1 MIQFRNGWFHATD
14 LVNVAAVIYSTA
26 RSEPTRW
33 LKHGILCKYVE
44 IRVDMRTGDFV
55 LRDNDG
61 NILTNEA
68 IELMFPALC
77 PIVEF
82 K

>member
-14 LVNVAAVIYSTA
+14 LVNAASVIHTTA
-26 RSEPTRW
+26 RSEPTKW
-33 LKHGILCKYVE
+33 LENGIACKYVE
-44 IRVDMRTGDFV
+44 IRIDMRTGDFI

-61 NILTNEA
+61 NRLPNETIA
-68 IELMFPALC
+68 AMFPALC
-77 PIVEF
+77 PIEEF